1 MTCVVSGPLRLSR
14 HKEAN
19 MTRIHLSLRTADLAA
34 TTAFYAELL
43 GTDPDKVEDGYVRF
57 MPKEVPILLSITPG
71 EPAVDHMGIRIDDPQ
86 ILATQALR
94 LGQDLNE
101 GVVCCHA
108 EKTELWRQDPD
119 GRAWELYGV
128 TNEQPQAAPAPSSC
142 CEPEADT
149 AASCCG

>member
-1 MTCVVSGPLRLSR
+1 
-14 HKEAN
+14 
-19 MTRIHLSLRTADLAA
+19 MTRVHLSLRTADLAA

-57 MPKEVPILLSITPG
+57 MPKEVPILLSISPG

-94 LGQDLNE
+94 LGQDLSE

-108 EKTELWRQDPD
+108 EKSEAWVHDPD
-119 GRAWELYGV
+119 GRSWEIYRV
-128 TNEQPQAAPAPSSC
+128 TDEAPERPSTDRTGCCPTTTTDASQADAG
-142 CEPEADT
+142 
-149 AASCCG
+149 CCG